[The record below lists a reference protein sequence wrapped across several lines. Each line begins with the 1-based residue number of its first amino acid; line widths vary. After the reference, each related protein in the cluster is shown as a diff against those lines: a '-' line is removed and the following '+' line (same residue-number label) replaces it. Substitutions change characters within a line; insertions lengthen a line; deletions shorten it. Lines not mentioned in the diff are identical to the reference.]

1 MINLEKFFKENKLDY
16 KNKNILIAASGG
28 PDSMALL
35 DLVRKLGPQKLV
47 VAHLDHQLR
56 SDSYLESII
65 LKKYCQKYGLA
76 FFETKWDKK
85 RQPTTGIEAAARKV
99 RYKFLKEV
107 ATREKIDYVL
117 TAHHGDDLLE
127 TILLKL
133 IRSGD
138 PREMSSLKPIRS
150 WGDFSLLRPLL
161 AYSKKDLLEYDEEE
175 KIEFVNDQTNAEDNI
190 IRNRLRHHVV
200 PKLKAESEFLLK
212 NGNRFLK
219 EMDTLMQEREI
230 LFKNI
235 KYEEFLGTLRIKD
248 KELFGFNKALK
259 LDYFSYLLKK
269 RFNQQV
275 SFNEKNSAKNKNG
288 FKYEFYQGYYYLYEE
303 DKFLKKSLSKAK
315 VLLNTPF
322 KWQNNMYMIANREL
336 KDQKLEKIGNFFTE
350 NRQSFI
356 IKELSP
362 GVRLNL
368 ANGQSVKPKKK
379 FAENKIPSFL
389 RPFCL
394 VIFAN
399 NQVKYIQNVYQN
411 QNYNKEYT
419 KYYVYS
425 FKE

>member
-1 MINLEKFFKENKLDY
+1 MINLDKFFKENNLDY
-16 KNKNILIAASGG
+16 KNKSILIAASGG

-35 DLVRKLGPQKLV
+35 DLMRKLGPQKLV

-56 SDSYLESII
+56 SDSYLESVI
-65 LKKYCQKYGLA
+65 LKKYCQKHNLP
-76 FFETKWDKK
+76 FFETKWEKK
-85 RQPTTGIEAAARKV
+85 GQPTTGIEAAARKV

-107 ATREKIDYVL
+107 AKQEKIDYVL

-138 PREMSSLKPIRS
+138 PREMSSLKPIRR
-150 WGDFSLLRPLL
+150 WGDFSLIRPLL
-161 AYSKKDLLEYDEEE
+161 AYSKKDLLEYDKEE
-175 KIEFVNDQTNAEDNI
+175 KIEFINDQTNAEDNI

-200 PKLKAESEFLLK
+200 PKLKVESNFLLK

-219 EMDTLMQEREI
+219 EMNTLMQERQI
-230 LFKNI
+230 LFKSI

-248 KELFGFNKALK
+248 KELLDFDDTLK
-259 LDYFSYLLKK
+259 RDYFSYLIKK
-269 RFNQQV
+269 KFGQQV
-275 SFNEKNSAKNKNG
+275 SFNEKNIARNKNG
-288 FKYEFYQGYYYLYEE
+288 YSYEFYQGYYYLYKK
-303 DKFLKKSLSKAK
+303 DKFLKKVLSKAK

-322 KWQNNMYMIANREL
+322 KWQNNMYMIAKKEL
-336 KDQKLEKIGNFFTE
+336 KDQNLQKIGSFFTGDE
-350 NRQSFI
+350 ESFNI
-356 IKELSP
+356 GEITP
-362 GVRLNL
+362 GLRLEL
-368 ANGQSVKPKKK
+368 ANGQKVKSKKK

-411 QNYNKEYT
+411 QIYDENYV